1 MARLLAW
8 SCLGM
13 TDLEPLNSVDHPSM
27 TLTYLLYSLFL
38 IMGVILLVNMMVA
51 LLTHTYE
58 RVQVRF
64 QCFIRNYIKPI
75 NKSLLVV
82 STEMCS

>member
-1 MARLLAW
+1 MAKLLAW

-64 QCFIRNYIKPI
+64 QCFFAIIL
-75 NKSLLVV
+75 SL
-82 STEMCS
+82 